1 MLIKNVKFQED
12 SNENHS
18 IYINDEGIIEWIDC
32 NNKDGEV
39 IDTKGGLISKPF
51 VNPHAQLGYA
61 LTLNY
66 TRHNLSG
73 TLIEG
78 VEIIRE
84 EESQKITQEDL
95 EKRLEK

>member
-1 MLIKNVKFQED
+1 
-12 SNENHS
+12 
-18 IYINDEGIIEWIDC
+18 
-32 NNKDGEV
+32 
-39 IDTKGGLISKPF
+39 
-51 VNPHAQLGYA
+51 
-61 LTLNY
+61 
-66 TRHNLSG
+66 LSG